1 VERKDGQEDGTRHVV
16 SVGNRGPRS
25 VFSWFIAGSSNE
37 KLHTFLQ
44 HIYKFSFVSSGTLP
58 FGGEASCGYF
68 FTFYFISSFIVDH
81 SHALPIH
88 LGQPP
93 PRYTTTNNTDIVTEN
108 FSKCPKKAKAN
119 LSSNPFAHLSNGI
132 NAKPSRLGTLCGRL
146 LPKYTIK
153 MPVRCPLRNCTEM
166 HTI

>member
-1 VERKDGQEDGTRHVV
+1 MKDGRRWNARMDRRMERDIGV
-16 SVGNRGPRS
+16 SRNRGPRS
-25 VFSWFIAGSSNE
+25 VFYWFIAGSSNE
-37 KLHTFLQ
+37 KLHTYNTFTNFHLFPVA
-44 HIYKFSFVSSGTLP
+44 HCLLESSH
-58 FGGEASCGYF
+58 
-68 FTFYFISSFIVDH
+68 FILFHRSSLIH

-93 PRYTTTNNTDIVTEN
+93 PRYTTTTNTDIIEREN

-119 LSSNPFAHLSNGI
+119 LSSNPFAHPSNGI
-132 NAKPSRLGTLCGRL
+132 NAKPSRPGTLCGRL